1 MSAKPCEIFQGVSG
15 PFCAHDVQDM
25 RLPELS
31 KTHSSLTGV
40 GRERRGD
47 GNGLYSPGAGC
58 PLSPQVS
65 EQRWGSVRCLP
76 TYASGLMW
84 CKGTPGSPLECGSQN
99 SSSQGAC
106 EICKTKWERPYLHS
120 RYEQAED
127 LFLGSTLPFPP
138 LVPPSFLPLP
148 PPCCACQ
155 PSQME
160 EENTSKAC
168 SLWDQGPGQTCRL

>member
-1 MSAKPCEIFQGVSG
+1 MSAKPCEIFQGVLG

-25 RLPELS
+25 CLPELS
-31 KTHSSLTGV
+31 KTHSSLTEA

-47 GNGLYSPGAGC
+47 GNGLYSPGARC
-58 PLSPQVS
+58 PLSPPGIRTELGVS
-65 EQRWGSVRCLP
+65 PLP
-76 TYASGLMW
+76 AHLRQW
-84 CKGTPGSPLECGSQN
+84 FDVVQGTPGSPLECGSQN

-120 RYEQAED
+120 RYEQTED
-127 LFLGSTLPFPP
+127 LYQGSTLPLPP

-168 SLWDQGPGQTCRL
+168 GLWDQGPGQTCRL

>member
-58 PLSPQVS
+58 PLSP
-65 EQRWGSVRCLP
+65 
-76 TYASGLMW
+76 
-84 CKGTPGSPLECGSQN
+84 PGIRTEVGFSPLPAHLRQWFDVVQRNTRIPLGM
-99 SSSQGAC
+99 
-106 EICKTKWERPYLHS
+106 WE
-120 RYEQAED
+120 
-127 LFLGSTLPFPP
+127 
-138 LVPPSFLPLP
+138 
-148 PPCCACQ
+148 
-155 PSQME
+155 
-160 EENTSKAC
+160 SKF
-168 SLWDQGPGQTCRL
+168 